1 MPSQL
6 VCRPEQDLPVAV
18 LTISGTLDKL
28 TGDALGTAVRR
39 SLSVQ
44 PAKLLLDVTRLRVA
58 DPLALTVL
66 GSVVCQAEEFPAVPI
81 VICGADEAVRRALAE
96 TPGCTGL
103 ELAASCST
111 ARAEAY
117 AQPAGREIRVRLRPV
132 PEACRQVRT
141 LVAQTCAGWHRADVS
156 STVALVATELV
167 ANVVRHAHTTMEFT
181 LALRD
186 GRLTV
191 AVRDGS
197 RRMPR
202 RLDPTVTDAG
212 GRGLRLVHDL
222 TDAWG
227 VLPVTD
233 GKVVWSQLTTGAAV

>member
-6 VCRPEQDLPVAV
+6 ICRPEQDLPVAV
-18 LTISGTLDKL
+18 LTVSGTLDRV
-28 TGDALGTAVRR
+28 TGDALGAAVRR

-44 PAKLLLDVTRLRVA
+44 PVKLLLDVARMRVD
-58 DPLALTVL
+58 DPLALGVL
-66 GSVVCQAEEFPAVPI
+66 GSVIGQAEEFPAVPI
-81 VICGADEAVRRALAE
+81 VICGADGATRRALTV
-96 TPGCTGL
+96 TPGCAGL
-103 ELAASCST
+103 ETAPDRTRALADAV
-111 ARAEAY
+111 ARSD
-117 AQPAGREIRVRLRPV
+117 PPGLRIRLRPV

-141 LVAQTCAGWHRADVS
+141 LVLQTCDRWHRADVS
-156 STVALVATELV
+156 ATIELVATELV

-181 LALRD
+181 LARR
-186 GRLTV
+186 GARLTV
-191 AVRDGS
+191 AVRDRS

-202 RLDPTVTDAG
+202 RLDPSVAESG

-233 GKVVWSQLTTGAAV
+233 GKVVWSQLTTGAVA